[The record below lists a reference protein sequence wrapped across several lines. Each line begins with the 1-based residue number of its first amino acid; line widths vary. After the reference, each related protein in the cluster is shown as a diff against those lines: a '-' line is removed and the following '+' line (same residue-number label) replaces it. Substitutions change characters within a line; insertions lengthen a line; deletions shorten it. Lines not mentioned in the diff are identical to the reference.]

1 MKKGERKPEVTSETP
16 LTPRE
21 IRFLDAWF
29 MTQPP
34 FNGAEA
40 ARAVGYAKSGAAVT
54 AVQILIKP
62 NVIAEVNR
70 RRALMDEVS
79 EITKAQWLKSTERF
93 YRANMRKVIDVNGHV
108 LPIPEWGDDEA
119 AMLAG
124 IEVTEEFTMVER
136 EGVKKAEHTGYT
148 KKIKWVDPMKA
159 NEYYGKVRGFISDD
173 PLPIDSSLKSLTIV
187 FVNSQGR
194 PVDVNFNPQTRQIS
208 RVDEPTRHTPGV
220 TFVSHR
226 G

>member
-1 MKKGERKPEVTSETP
+1 MKKGERKPQVTAETP

-21 IRFLDAWF
+21 TKFLDAWF

-40 ARAVGYAKSGAAVT
+40 ARAVGYAKCGAAVT

-62 NVIAEVNR
+62 NVIAEVKR
-70 RRALMDEVS
+70 RRTVMDEVS
-79 EITKAQWLKSTERF
+79 EITKAHWMKSTERF

-124 IEVTEEFTMVER
+124 IEVTEEFTTVER
-136 EGVKKAEHTGYT
+136 DGIKRAEHTGYT

-159 NEYYGKVRGFISDD
+159 NEYFGKVRGFISDD
-173 PLPIDSSLKSLTIV
+173 PPPIDISSLSINIA
-187 FVNSQGR
+187 FVNAAGE
-194 PVDVNFNPQTRQIS
+194 PVDVTPVVSGTRDERVSSPPPQVS
-208 RVDEPTRHTPGV
+208 
-220 TFVSHR
+220 FV